1 MNAVVE
7 LRAVT
12 KSFGPVAAVQGIDL
26 VVEEGSFVTLL
37 GPSGCGKTTILRM
50 IAGLTPPDAGDI
62 LIRSRR
68 VNDIPIHRRNLGVV
82 FQNLALFPHRTVFEN
97 VAYGLKFRNV
107 AAAERAARV
116 RRALDVVR
124 LPDLGARF
132 PAQLS
137 GGQQQRVALARAV
150 VIGPDVLLLDEPLS
164 SLDAGL
170 REEMRVELKTIQRE
184 LGITT
189 LFVTHDQAEA
199 LAMSDKIVLIHGGR
213 KAQEGAP
220 QDVYARPRTRFV
232 AGFLGHSNFLDG
244 RLDGREGDLAWLAV
258 TGGPRLLVPAP
269 ERPTADTVSA
279 VVRAEHVSLRADA
292 GQPGATRLSARVT
305 GVDYQGTTVRYFLDV
320 GGLRLQAIDMIDG
333 RPLAEGAAV
342 TATIRASDCVLLLD
356 ENS

>member
-7 LRAVT
+7 LRGVA

-26 VVEEGSFVTLL
+26 MVEEGSFVTLL

-50 IAGLTPPDAGDI
+50 IAGLTPPDSGDI
-62 LIRSRR
+62 LIRGRR
-68 VNDIPIHRRNLGVV
+68 VNDVPIHRRNLGVV

-107 AAAERAARV
+107 AAAERVAQV

-213 KAQEGAP
+213 KAQEGEP
-220 QDVYARPRTRFV
+220 QAVYARPRTRFV

-244 RLDGREGDLAWLAV
+244 RLDGREGDFAWLAV

-269 ERPTADTVSA
+269 ARPTADTVSA
-279 VVRAEHVSLRADA
+279 VVRAERVSLRAEP
-292 GQPGATRLSARVT
+292 GEPGATRLHARVV
-305 GVDYQGTTVRYFLDV
+305 GVDYQGTTVRYFLDA

-333 RPLAEGAAV
+333 QPLAEGATV

-356 ENS
+356 EDI